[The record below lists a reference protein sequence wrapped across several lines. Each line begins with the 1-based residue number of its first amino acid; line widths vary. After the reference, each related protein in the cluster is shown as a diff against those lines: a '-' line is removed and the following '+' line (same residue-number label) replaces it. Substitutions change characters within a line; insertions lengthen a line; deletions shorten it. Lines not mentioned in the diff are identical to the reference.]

1 MGRFNSL
8 QLCQQWKTL
17 GLIRLGDM
25 VSGKNNTFLNS
36 LGRNYCIEVS
46 HSVGSWKLLLAPRE
60 VFPLYCFLTGNPS
73 PRPVYS
79 SNIFPSSNFPFHSYH
94 FGFYPEPRHPP
105 PIQRSEMALG
115 EGIPSGRTRAMVMV
129 VETKLKT
136 LPELTG
142 DLVQVPSLPP
152 QLAVQTPMRAC
163 STLVRD

>member
-1 MGRFNSL
+1 MSAVVKGSIQKN
-8 QLCQQWKTL
+8 
-17 GLIRLGDM
+17 DH
-25 VSGKNNTFLNS
+25 SGVCF
-36 LGRNYCIEVS
+36 I
-46 HSVGSWKLLLAPRE
+46 LLALWFHGYSEGSALTSHCLTRLWSE
-60 VFPLYCFLTGNPS
+60 ASHLHPLYCFLTGNPS